1 VLNWPPVLRRAAMQ
15 RQPDRD
21 DGWCGMQ
28 ARRRLRRAIMGHVT
42 FPERPDHSAG
52 IAAFAAAFGERFTT
66 SRDVCKLHGNSS
78 GIRGPSDGVVYA
90 ESTEDVVE
98 ALRLCR
104 EHRMPLIPWGA
115 GTSVDGN
122 TAAWLGGVSLDLS
135 RMNAVLRVSPED
147 QDCTVQAG
155 ITRADLNRYLRDT
168 GLFFPIDACP
178 EASIGGMAS
187 LRASGTT
194 AIRYG
199 TMREQVLGLTVVLAN
214 GEVIRTGGRARKS
227 AAGYD
232 LTHLFVG
239 AAGTLGVITEVTL
252 RLQGIPEHV
261 MAATCAFPDLDAAMN
276 AVIGSIQMG
285 VPFAKIEIMDA
296 LQIKFCNGFMNLGL
310 PELPHLFI
318 EFDGL
323 PEANA
328 AYAALFD
335 EIASG
340 CGGQGFQM
348 TGDREERERIWTA
361 RHNNGASSNH
371 ARPDSM
377 ILATDVTVPIS
388 RLAECLTETHADLG
402 SVDFPGP
409 ISGHVGD
416 GNFHVLL
423 LLERH
428 NAKEAEQAEWF
439 MDRLI
444 ERAIRMGGT
453 CSGEHGMGLAKKS
466 WAQAEFGAGGVAA
479 MRMVKQAF
487 DPLGILNP
495 GKIFD

>member
-1 VLNWPPVLRRAAMQ
+1 MNHPSFPARA
-15 RQPDRD
+15 
-21 DGWCGMQ
+21 
-28 ARRRLRRAIMGHVT
+28 
-42 FPERPDHSAG
+42 DHSAG
-52 IAAFAAAFGERFTT
+52 IRAFAERFGDRFTT
-66 SRDVCKLHGNSS
+66 SASICAMHGDSS
-78 GIRGPSDGVVYA
+78 GIHLPADGVLYA
-90 ESTEDVVE
+90 EDTADVVA
-98 ALRLCR
+98 ALQLCR

-122 TAAWLGGVSLDLS
+122 TAALYGGVSLDLS
-135 RMNAVLRVSPED
+135 RMNALLRVNAED

-155 ITRADLNRYLRDT
+155 ITRDDLNRQLRDT

-178 EASIGGMAS
+178 HASIGGMAS

-214 GEVIRTGGRARKS
+214 GEIVRTGGRSRKS

-239 AAGTLGVITEVTL
+239 SAGTLGVITEVTM
-252 RLQGIPEHV
+252 RLQGIPDTLL
-261 MAATCAFPDLDAAMN
+261 AATCAFPDLAAAMDT
-276 AVIGSIQMG
+276 VIATIQLG
-285 VPFAKIEIMDA
+285 VPIARIEIMDA
-296 LQIKFCNGFMNLGL
+296 LQIKFCNDYMDLGL

-323 PEANA
+323 PAANQ
-328 AYAALFD
+328 AYAQQMEDVANDF
-335 EIASG
+335 
-340 CGGQGFQM
+340 GGLGFVVAN
-348 TGDREERERIWTA
+348 DRQAREQIWAA
-361 RHNNGASSNH
+361 RHNNGASSLH
-371 ARPDSM
+371 ARPGSLV
-377 ILATDVTVPIS
+377 LATDVTVPIS
-388 RLAECLTETHADLG
+388 RLADCLTQTHADLAQ
-402 SVDFPGP
+402 VDFPGP

-423 LLERH
+423 LLDPDSSREQ
-428 NAKEAEQAEWF
+428 EQAHWF

-444 ERAIRMGGT
+444 ERALQMEGT
-453 CSGEHGMGLAKKS
+453 CSGEHGMGLAKKK
-466 WAQAEFGAGGVAA
+466 WAPVEFGDGGVAA
-479 MRMVKQAF
+479 MRMIKQAF

>member
-1 VLNWPPVLRRAAMQ
+1 MLNQ
-15 RQPDRD
+15 
-21 DGWCGMQ
+21 
-28 ARRRLRRAIMGHVT
+28 
-42 FPERPDHSAG
+42 S
-52 IAAFAAAFGERFTT
+52 TT

-78 GIRGPSDGVVYA
+78 GIRLPSDGVVFA
-90 ESTEDVVE
+90 ETTADVVE
-98 ALRLCR
+98 ALRICR
-104 EHRMPLIPWGA
+104 EHKMPLIPWGA

-122 TAAWLGGVSLDLS
+122 TAALLGGVSLDLS
-135 RMNAVLRVSPED
+135 RMNQVLRVSAED

-155 ITRADLNRYLRDT
+155 VTRDELNSYLRDT

-178 EASIGGMAS
+178 YASIGGMAS

-214 GEVIRTGGRARKS
+214 GEVIKTGGRARKS

-252 RLQGIPEHV
+252 RLQGIPETI
-261 MAATCAFPDLDAAMN
+261 MAATCAFPDLGAAMN
-276 AVIGSIQMG
+276 TVIMAIQFG
-285 VPFAKIEIMDA
+285 IPFAKIEIMDA
-296 LQIKFCNGFMNLGL
+296 LQISYCNRYMNLGL
-310 PELPHLFI
+310 PDLPHLFI

-323 PEANA
+323 PEVNDAHA
-328 AYAALFD
+328 RLFD
-335 EIASG
+335 EIASD
-340 CGGQGFQM
+340 CGGQGFAVAQNR
-348 TGDREERERIWTA
+348 DERERIWAA
-361 RHNNGASSNH
+361 RHNNGASSLH
-371 ARPDSM
+371 ARPGSLV
-377 ILATDVTVPIS
+377 LATDVTVPIS
-388 RLAECLTETHADLG
+388 RLADCLTETHADLAQ
-402 SVDFPGP
+402 VDFPGP

-423 LLERH
+423 LLEPD
-428 NAKEAEQAEWF
+428 NTKEMEQAHWF

-444 ERAIRMGGT
+444 ERAIRMDGT
-453 CSGEHGMGLAKKS
+453 CSGEHGMGLAKKQ
-466 WAQAEFGAGGVAA
+466 WAPVEFGEGGVAA